1 MLKLLFLRFA
11 SSIYGKFSFCGR
23 FHPFSTNWCFK
34 NGNYMPS
41 TTSAITVGLRK
52 TIAIFKKEFKKPS
65 WDNYQ
70 WRYIWIKAMRLSKNF
85 GLSTFPVF
93 RPYRYF
99 DGRNKSGILT
109 LVSNVRKF
117 RETYRKSYRNTE
129 IFDICR
135 KFRYIFD
142 IFDIRR
148 LFSTISTFSGTFRYK
163 MALKIVK
170 MALKMVENHEYYT
183 GIFDISTLSVFR

>member
-1 MLKLLFLRFA
+1 
-11 SSIYGKFSFCGR
+11 
-23 FHPFSTNWCFK
+23 
-34 NGNYMPS
+34 
-41 TTSAITVGLRK
+41 
-52 TIAIFKKEFKKPS
+52 
-65 WDNYQ
+65 
-70 WRYIWIKAMRLSKNF
+70 MRLSKNF

-99 DGRNKSGILT
+99 DGRNKFGIIT

-170 MALKMVENHEYYT
+170 MALKMVKMALKMVENNEYYT
-183 GIFDISTLSVFR
+183 GNFDISTVDSYFRLSTVCRKCTELFGFLFSRKSV